1 LFFFPRTRIS
11 ILKWECIFIKNEI
24 VLQNAVDQCAAFLLN
39 EIPTDIR
46 EILYPEVVTAETE
59 AKLKD
64 TQFTQPALFVTE
76 YAAQL

>member
-1 LFFFPRTRIS
+1 
-11 ILKWECIFIKNEI
+11 
-24 VLQNAVDQCAAFLLN
+24 VLQFTN

-46 EILYPEVVTAETE
+46 EMYPEVVNAETE

-76 YAAQL
+76 YALAQL

>member
-1 LFFFPRTRIS
+1 
-11 ILKWECIFIKNEI
+11 
-24 VLQNAVDQCAAFLLN
+24 VLHLLN

-46 EILYPEVVTAETE
+46 EILYPEVVNAETE

-76 YAAQL
+76 YALAQLG